1 MTATPTRR
9 YREFG
14 WLVGRQ
20 GIEPWTRGLKVR
32 RSAIELTAHGRWQSL
47 FSWHRV
53 SFSLR
58 SESETRTHGLRVMSP
73 PL

>member
-9 YREFG
+9 APGASRTHTAALRGRALFPVELQRHF
-14 WLVGRQ
+14 LVGRQ

-47 FSWHRV
+47 FS
-53 SFSLR
+53 
-58 SESETRTHGLRVMSP
+58 
-73 PL
+73 